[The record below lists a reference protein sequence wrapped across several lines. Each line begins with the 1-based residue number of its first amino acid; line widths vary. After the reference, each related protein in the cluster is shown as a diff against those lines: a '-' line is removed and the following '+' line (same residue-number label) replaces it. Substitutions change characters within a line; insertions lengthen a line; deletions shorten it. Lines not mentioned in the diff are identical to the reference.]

1 MSESELLV
9 RDPLYGLIRITPAD
23 LSILKTIPITRM
35 RWIKQMGLA
44 CLVFPGAN
52 HTRFE
57 HSIGTLFVANR
68 LIEGLIKRTDEDFL
82 EENIQ
87 EIRFAAL
94 LHDLG
99 HSPFSHVTEEFFQ
112 RNPKFLPIS
121 GGSYDH
127 ERYTEEIILKDRALR
142 EIFKKEGID
151 SKLVSKLAIGK
162 SGTFLDSLMSSSVD
176 VDKIDYVSRDGYF
189 CGLPYGRV
197 DLSSLVESIDLAKN
211 KLGKTVVVF
220 DRKGRD
226 ALEGLLMSRFYLA
239 TTIHV
244 DERNCGANML
254 LFGALAKAYELVL
267 KPAMKERSGDET
279 KRLILDCLHLRWV
292 DHDLITFLE
301 DPFQKLRI
309 AAIEALREG
318 FSSLKPDV
326 IEDIIKL
333 MSEQPIKRRTRYLSH
348 ALLKKVLRG
357 RPPGLK
363 HSISLAQ
370 FSPLTRYS
378 LYVFNNLSRYT
389 NYINIFCKM
398 IQEARPY
405 SGREIFVDITAPK
418 SVEINTKIK
427 ADKGDVENLLDFSPM
442 MRSLATEIADRLTFS
457 VYSYQERLEKTP
469 IARLEFLINEL
480 CDIVRQKTIKK
491 DEFVDTDLILML
503 YHSMYR
509 EREFFEGDT
518 RFQALFSV
526 VFDELLQYPCR
537 NYRELVNLPKHFGD
551 LNRDNNYET
560 FRNEGYPEFYS
571 VKFAQDLEM
580 LSEMGL
586 LYSRSGPVQIG
597 NTEQFEK
604 RFERRIS
611 HYGRTYVERYLLKR
625 YPFSNSLRKKVQK
638 IMASNSPLIKF
649 GL

>member
-9 RDPLYGLIRITPAD
+9 RDPLYGLIRITPNE
-23 LSILKTIPITRM
+23 LSMLKTIPVTRM

-52 HTRFE
+52 HTRLE
-57 HSIGTLFVANR
+57 HSVGTLFVANR
-68 LIEGLIKRTDEDFL
+68 LAEGLRRRNSEDFSD
-82 EENIQ
+82 ENIKA
-87 EIRFAAL
+87 IRFATL

-112 RNPKFLPIS
+112 RNPKFLPS
-121 GGSYDH
+121 NGGSYDH
-127 ERYTEEIILKDRALR
+127 ERYTEEIIRKDEDLR

-151 SKLVSKLAIGK
+151 PKIVSKLAIGK
-162 SGTFLDSLMSSSVD
+162 SGTFLDSLMSSSAD

-197 DLSSLVESIDLAKN
+197 DLSSLAESIDLATD

-220 DRKGRD
+220 ERKGRD

-254 LFGALAKAYELVL
+254 LFDALANAYGHVL
-267 KPAMKERSGDET
+267 KPAMKERSDDEI
-279 KRLILDCLHLRWV
+279 KRLILDCVHLRWV

-348 ALLKKVLRG
+348 VLVKKVLRG
-357 RPPGLK
+357 KTPGLR
-363 HSISLAQ
+363 HSISLTQ

-378 LYVFNNLSRYT
+378 LYVLNNLSRYT
-389 NYINIFCKM
+389 NYVNIFGKM
-398 IQEARPY
+398 IQNTKPY
-405 SGREIFVDITAPK
+405 SGQEIFVDITAPK

-427 ADKGDVENLLDFSPM
+427 VNKGDVRNLLDVSPM

-457 VYSYQERLEKTP
+457 VYSYQERLGKTP
-469 IARLEFLINEL
+469 IARLEFLINGL
-480 CDIVRQKTIKK
+480 CGIARQKTIKK

-526 VFDELLQYPCR
+526 VFGELLHDPCR
-537 NYRELVNLPKHFGD
+537 NYRELVKLPKYFGD
-551 LNRDNNYET
+551 LNRDNNYKK
-560 FRNEGYPEFYS
+560 FRDKGYPEFYS

-586 LYSRSGPVQIG
+586 LYSRSGPVQIAG
-597 NTEQFEK
+597 TDQFAK

-625 YPFSNSLRKKVQK
+625 YPFSNSLRKQVRKL
-638 IMASNSPLIKF
+638 MTSNSPLIKL